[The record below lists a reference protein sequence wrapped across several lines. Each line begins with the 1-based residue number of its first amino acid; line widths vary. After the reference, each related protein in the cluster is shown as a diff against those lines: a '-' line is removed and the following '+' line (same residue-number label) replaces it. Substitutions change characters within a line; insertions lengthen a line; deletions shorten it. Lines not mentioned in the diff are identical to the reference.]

1 MSDTDDA
8 GPWWVQWA
16 WKDGVSG
23 ATGFR
28 SQERAEKR
36 AEHIRK
42 TAEASRREVNVTV
55 EYVEKKPDTPS
66 T

>member
-1 MSDTDDA
+1 MSSN

-23 ATGFR
+23 VTGFG
-28 SQERAEKR
+28 SQDEAEQRA
-36 AEHIRK
+36 AHIRK

-55 EYVEKKPDTPS
+55 EYVEKS
-66 T
+66 QGNA